1 MLRIQLC
8 TTTCHV
14 VNCEWWKCEKGYV
27 ASVSLLQPYHNLF
40 QKVIPSFIKKAFL
53 TLSVGLEVGIN
64 LNIKW

>member
-1 MLRIQLC
+1 MILFHSEFDTR
-8 TTTCHV
+8 V
-14 VNCEWWKCEKGYV
+14 SCEKGYV
-27 ASVSLLQPYHNLF
+27 AGFSLLQPYHNLF